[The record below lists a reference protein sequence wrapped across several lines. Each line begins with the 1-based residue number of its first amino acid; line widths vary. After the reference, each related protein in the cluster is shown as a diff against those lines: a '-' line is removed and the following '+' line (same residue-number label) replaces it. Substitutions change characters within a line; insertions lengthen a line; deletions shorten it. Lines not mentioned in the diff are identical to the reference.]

1 MKTADSRD
9 HHPLT
14 NNNRRNT
21 MKRNIVV
28 LAGAMI
34 GLMIF
39 GVLGCSSYS
48 PNSSPAPS
56 NIPPNTVVMGSSS
69 FNPATLTVARGT
81 TVTWR
86 NDDSDIHTSTSDNS
100 VWDTGDMR
108 TGVSST
114 TVFNTPG
121 TFKFHCVYHRTMGM
135 VGTII
140 VQ

>member
-1 MKTADSRD
+1 MQ
-9 HHPLT
+9 
-14 NNNRRNT
+14 
-21 MKRNIVV
+21 RNIV
-28 LAGAMI
+28 LWACTMI

-56 NIPPNTVVMGSSS
+56 NIPPNTVVMGSST

-86 NDDSDIHTSTSDNS
+86 NDDGTVHTSTSDNTG
-100 VWDTGDMR
+100 WDTGDMPR
-108 TGVSST
+108 GATRT
-114 TVFNTPG
+114 TVFNTAG
-121 TFKFHCVYHRTMGM
+121 TFKYHCNYHRAMGM